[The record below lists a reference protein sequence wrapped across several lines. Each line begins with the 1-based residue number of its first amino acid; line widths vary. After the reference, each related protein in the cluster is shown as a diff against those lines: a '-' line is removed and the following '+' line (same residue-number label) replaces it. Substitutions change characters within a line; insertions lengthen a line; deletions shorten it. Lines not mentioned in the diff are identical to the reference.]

1 MAVLNRIDR
10 DEWKKGKEQYA
21 KIAARIYLL
30 WFIGIGVGVVG
41 LKFERVQIASITL
54 NIEKPQ
60 IIQGLFFVAVCV
72 CYLIMPGFPRWL
84 PNWGGYSRFTGLS
97 ARQKCGPGGY
107 RQLGRPERWSRGLS
121 GHFRWYL
128 DTLLPS
134 VAVERMTIGRLTQ
147 ALVAAVAGVPQS
159 GAVSLGTI
167 HSAPRLRPSGR

>member
-1 MAVLNRIDR
+1 MIVLLSYSSASEKDNL
-10 DEWKKGKEQYA
+10 ES
-21 KIAARIYLL
+21 AASFRTEVLYRSFFCGSLVICTASPRR
-30 WFIGIGVGVVG
+30 
-41 LKFERVQIASITL
+41 ERH
-54 NIEKPQ
+54 K
-60 IIQGLFFVAVCV
+60 
-72 CYLIMPGFPRWL
+72 PGFPRWL